1 MSYLDAVGK
10 CSQGYD
16 REKSLVFLSRSVLSA
31 TLLGHWRQQHLK
43 GTAFRSRFLLDLAHV
58 LGVGNDTFE
67 DAQPAIL
74 MDDFTPTEENRHFN
88 AVSILKESLDMPDL
102 GLEIVVV
109 GLRTNLDFLDLHYG
123 LAFLGLLLLFLRL
136 VLELAVVHH
145 TTDRRIGRSGDFH
158 QIKTVFLGHGNGF
171 ITAQNTKLFP
181 FGADYPQFTGTN
193 LFVPAHAVL
202 GYIPTRL
209 CIKRSDS
216 SSLHV

>member
-1 MSYLDAVGK
+1 MAKVVVMDHPLIQHK
-10 CSQGYD
+10 IGYIRRKETGTKD
-16 REKSLVFLSRSVLSA
+16 FRQTISEIAMLICYEATRDLQLSDVKIE
-31 TLLGHWRQQHLK
+31 TPICETTVKELK
-43 GTAFRSRFLLDLAHV
+43 GKKMAIVPILRAGLGMVDGVLQLIPAAKVGHIGLYRDPETLNPVEYYCKLPADCAEREVFVVDPMLATGGSSV
-58 LGVGNDTFE
+58 
-67 DAQPAIL
+67 AAI
-74 MDDFTPTEENRHFN
+74 
-88 AVSILKESLDMPDL
+88 
-102 GLEIVVV
+102 
-109 GLRTNLDFLDLHYG
+109 
-123 LAFLGLLLLFLRL
+123 
-136 VLELAVVHH
+136 
-145 TTDRRIGRSGDFH
+145 

>member
-1 MSYLDAVGK
+1 MTAK
-10 CSQGYD
+10 
-16 REKSLVFLSRSVLSA
+16 KPLVFLNRSVLSA

-109 GLRTNLDFLDLHYG
+109 GLRTDLDFLD
-123 LAFLGLLLLFLRL
+123 
-136 VLELAVVHH
+136 
-145 TTDRRIGRSGDFH
+145 
-158 QIKTVFLGHGNGF
+158 
-171 ITAQNTKLFP
+171 
-181 FGADYPQFTGTN
+181 
-193 LFVPAHAVL
+193 PAHAVL

>member
-1 MSYLDAVGK
+1 M
-10 CSQGYD
+10 
-16 REKSLVFLSRSVLSA
+16 LVFLSRSVLSA

-109 GLRTNLDFLDLHYG
+109 GLRTC
-123 LAFLGLLLLFLRL
+123 LLYTLTLP
-136 VLELAVVHH
+136 
-145 TTDRRIGRSGDFH
+145 
-158 QIKTVFLGHGNGF
+158 
-171 ITAQNTKLFP
+171 TK
-181 FGADYPQFTGTN
+181 A
-193 LFVPAHAVL
+193 
-202 GYIPTRL
+202 
-209 CIKRSDS
+209 
-216 SSLHV
+216 

>member
-1 MSYLDAVGK
+1 MH
-10 CSQGYD
+10 YD
-16 REKSLVFLSRSVLSA
+16 F
-31 TLLGHWRQQHLK
+31 
-43 GTAFRSRFLLDLAHV
+43 F
-58 LGVGNDTFE
+58 NDTATTE
-67 DAQPAIL
+67 IYTLSLHDALPIC
-74 MDDFTPTEENRHFN
+74 
-88 AVSILKESLDMPDL
+88 
-102 GLEIVVV
+102 
-109 GLRTNLDFLDLHYG
+109 
-123 LAFLGLLLLFLRL
+123 
-136 VLELAVVHH
+136 
-145 TTDRRIGRSGDFH
+145 DFH

>member
-1 MSYLDAVGK
+1 MD
-10 CSQGYD
+10 
-16 REKSLVFLSRSVLSA
+16 
-31 TLLGHWRQQHLK
+31 
-43 GTAFRSRFLLDLAHV
+43 DLA
-58 LGVGNDTFE
+58 
-67 DAQPAIL
+67 A
-74 MDDFTPTEENRHFN
+74 TEEHRHLAAI
-88 AVSILKESLDMPDL
+88 AVLKKTADMAQL
-102 GLEIVVV
+102 GFIVMVV
-109 GLRTNLDFLDLHYG
+109 RFRTDLDFLDLHHR
-123 LAFLGLLLLFLRL
+123 LVALGFLLFLLLL
-136 VLELAVVHH
+136 VLELAEVHD
-145 TTDRRIGRSGDFH
+145 TADRRLRIGGDFH

>member
-1 MSYLDAVGK
+1 M
-10 CSQGYD
+10 
-16 REKSLVFLSRSVLSA
+16 LVFLSRSVLSA

-109 GLRTNLDFLDLHYG
+109 GLISLICTTVWRFLASCFFFCVSYLNL
-123 LAFLGLLLLFLRL
+123 
-136 VLELAVVHH
+136 
-145 TTDRRIGRSGDFH
+145 
-158 QIKTVFLGHGNGF
+158 
-171 ITAQNTKLFP
+171 P
-181 FGADYPQFTGTN
+181 
-193 LFVPAHAVL
+193 
-202 GYIPTRL
+202 
-209 CIKRSDS
+209 
-216 SSLHV
+216 